1 MKSVRREMDKPL
13 RLLTKYKL
21 GKDIFWDL
29 PHGKHQDGETLRDT
43 ADRVVLQSIGEH
55 CQVEILG
62 NAPWS
67 FYKVK
72 YPKHYQQS
80 SGSCGCKV
88 WIFKGILMNHFH
100 DIAQVKLDKDI
111 LDYQWVTRTEM
122 EENLDKRIYRA
133 VDSMLHDE
141 H

>member
-1 MKSVRREMDKPL
+1 MDKPL

-21 GKDIFWDL
+21 GKDIYWDL
-29 PHGKHQDGETLRDT
+29 PHGKHREGETLRDT
-43 ADRVVLQSIGEH
+43 AERAVLQSIGDR

-67 FYKVK
+67 FYKIK
-72 YPKHYQQS
+72 YPKHYQTT
-80 SGSCGCKV
+80 SGRSGCKV

-100 DIAQVKLDKDI
+100 DVAQVKLDKDI

-122 EENLDKRIYRA
+122 EENMDKRIYRA
-133 VDSMLHDE
+133 IDNMLHDE
-141 H
+141 D